1 MAAGPCLPDAK
12 RAVQTARAD
21 RLARAL
27 RDNLGRR
34 KEQARQRDA
43 VASEADAGEPAP
55 AAKPP
60 A

>member
-1 MAAGPCLPDAK
+1 MAAGPCLIDAK

-55 AAKPP
+55 APKPP